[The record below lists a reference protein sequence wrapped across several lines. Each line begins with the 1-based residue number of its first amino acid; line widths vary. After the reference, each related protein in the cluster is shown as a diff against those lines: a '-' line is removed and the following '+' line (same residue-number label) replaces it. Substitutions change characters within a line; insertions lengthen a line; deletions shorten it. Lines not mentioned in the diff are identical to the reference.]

1 MDRLAR
7 FRHINQLTNRAA
19 MMCDS
24 KEKLRL
30 FLTKGLFSVA
40 LTLAEQGV
48 LNAAKIEAANDLGDV
63 AATLKDGQARSQGQS
78 KVVRRDSVASDVKCF
93 KCQGTGHKSFEC
105 DRKFVPTCYVCQQ
118 SGHKSWDC
126 PSKQSRITTPSYSGT
141 TEPARRIGV
150 KPGDPPPKKVNWMA
164 MLIGWKGK

>member
-63 AATLKDGQARSQGQS
+63 AAILKDGKARSQGQF
-78 KVVRRDSVASDVKCF
+78 KVVRCDSVATDVKCF

-105 DRKFVPTCYVCQQ
+105 DRKFVPTCYLCQQ

-126 PSKQSRITTPSYSGT
+126 PSKQNRHLLLVILSPQG
-141 TEPARRIGV
+141 E
-150 KPGDPPPKKVNWMA
+150 
-164 MLIGWKGK
+164 